1 MDELERPEL
10 VIPKDILAKVGIGLV
25 AVGLTAVAAKF
36 LWDKFGKKD
45 TYETVDISEGPD
57 IFEGKTFYINGQEL
71 TGIMDKNLVPKEDA
85 DIRKIALNS
94 DKPALEQFAYDKI
107 AAAYGE
113 KIVQEKFGVP
123 FDLKEEPEGEEETV
137 DISDEEDAGA
147 GNGRFEYGN
156 NLEKPE
162 EFETFVGTYFVVSD
176 ILAGFNDDLF
186 DVNAKDYIGEEG
198 ENTLR
203 QMKRRN
209 DTAYYVIDR
218 DREIFYEILINRLDT
233 YEDGYL
239 EWIQAGRRKG
249 M

>member
-1 MDELERPEL
+1 MDELERPEV
-10 VIPKDILAKVGIGLV
+10 VIPKDILTKCVLGIV

-36 LWDKFGKKD
+36 LWDKFGKKATD
-45 TYETVDISEGPD
+45 ETVDIPGGPD
-57 IFEGKTFYINGQEL
+57 VLEGKTVYFNGQER
-71 TGIMDKNLVPKEDA
+71 TGIMDKNLVPKEDT
-85 DIRKIALNS
+85 DIHKIALNT
-94 DKPALEQFAYDKI
+94 DKPALEQLAYDKI

-113 KIVQEKFGVP
+113 KIVQERFGVP
-123 FDLKEEPEGEEETV
+123 FDLKEEPEEEEESV
-137 DISDEEDAGA
+137 DIPEEDVGA
-147 GNGRFEYGN
+147 DNGRFEYGN
-156 NLEKPE
+156 NLAKPE
-162 EFETFVGTYFVVSD
+162 EYETRVGTYFVVSD

-198 ENTLR
+198 ENTLH

-209 DTAYYVIDR
+209 DPAYYVIDR

-239 EWIQAGRRKG
+239 EWIRAGHRR